1 MRFKKWKRKLKKGA
15 LVTLSAVLVLG
26 VFGAGCLGGIETRAA
41 GGFSDDG
48 KSALLSLTSIM
59 LCVKCPLESFS

>member
-26 VFGAGCLGGIETRAA
+26 AFGAGCLGGI
-41 GGFSDDG
+41 
-48 KSALLSLTSIM
+48 
-59 LCVKCPLESFS
+59 